1 MDGCW
6 GTTSRDYGPD
16 RNPLGV
22 AKLAMSIGHL
32 SQAVPPT
39 DRYRN
44 AYGPVSIQVGST
56 DLPTVTQSRAHRRVG
71 LRSCSACLTARS
83 GTSSCASERLTSRT
97 SRATSSGCRRV
108 MKCSASITRTSSR
121 CSSAYLRPAS
131 DNMLSP
137 SPMSALVGVV
147 SQALFRLSST
157 RCANPTQRIG
167 MPSFVSA
174 WSTRASVSQ
183 RGKDHKNWDGAPHD
197 CYYSTTEPG

>member
-1 MDGCW
+1 MPW
-6 GTTSRDYGPD
+6 APLAQA
-16 RNPLGV
+16 PLGSRRPAV
-22 AKLAMSIGHL
+22 RVQRRLPLGRRIDPKTAPRVRLTESQTRRKTSAISSLAYE
-32 SQAVPPT
+32 A
-39 DRYRN
+39 
-44 AYGPVSIQVGST
+44 
-56 DLPTVTQSRAHRRVG
+56 DL
-71 LRSCSACLTARS
+71 LCLTARS
-83 GTSSCASERLTSRT
+83 GTSSRASERLTSRT

-147 SQALFRLSST
+147 SQALFRLSPT

-183 RGKDHKNWDGAPHD
+183 RGKDHKKLGRRTA
-197 CYYSTTEPG
+197 

>member
-1 MDGCW
+1 MR
-6 GTTSRDYGPD
+6 SPRVD
-16 RNPLGV
+16 R
-22 AKLAMSIGHL
+22 
-32 SQAVPPT
+32 
-39 DRYRN
+39 RN
-44 AYGPVSIQVGST
+44 ARRFGSPMSFVELSAHFAVDAMPADRSVG
-56 DLPTVTQSRAHRRVG
+56 
-71 LRSCSACLTARS
+71 RSAYEAALLCLTARS
-83 GTSSCASERLTSRT
+83 GTSSRASERLTSRT

-157 RCANPTQRIG
+157 GCANPTQRIG

-174 WSTRASVSQ
+174 WSTRGSSPEHPVN
-183 RGKDHKNWDGAPHD
+183 RW
-197 CYYSTTEPG
+197 PG